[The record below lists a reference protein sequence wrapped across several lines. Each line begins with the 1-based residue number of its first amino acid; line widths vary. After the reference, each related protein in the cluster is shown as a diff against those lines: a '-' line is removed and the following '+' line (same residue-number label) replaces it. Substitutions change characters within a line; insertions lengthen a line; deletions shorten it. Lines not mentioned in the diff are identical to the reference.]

1 MTEINADSSW
11 KKSKNKLKQKFADLT
26 KNDQVLAG
34 RKKNEVIARLQLRL
48 GTTEEETLKI
58 ISRLF

>member
-1 MTEINADSSW
+1 MKADGSW
-11 KKSKNKLKQKFADLT
+11 EKSKNKLKQKFADLT
-26 KNDQVLAG
+26 KNDQMLLE

-48 GTTEEETLKI
+48 GTTKEETLKI